1 MKFGQRIRT
10 SLYPEWQEKY
20 LDYNGLKKDLKS
32 KTKSAYPDERWDD
45 NDEREFVNKLEREL
59 EKCEE
64 FQLTKAEELSERI
77 ESLEKTVHGLVKAYD
92 SQQHHGDDANND
104 KPSASQ
110 LEAQDGQDAAAMD
123 GGSDDEDEGVDD
135 DDTRSEASYDETFK
149 DMEEE
154 VATLVA
160 DVHDLALYTKLNF
173 TGFMKIVKKHDKV
186 TGYTLKPEFSSDYL
200 DKHPFYKYNYDGL
213 IVKLSRLFDLV
224 RTRGHPIEG
233 DSAAGG
239 SQNAF
244 VRSTTKY
251 WVHED
256 NIIHLK
262 LAILKHLPVLVFNP
276 KKPFEAKDA
285 AITSIYFDNEDLE
298 LYLGRLEKTEGA
310 EAIRLRWYGD
320 VDQKMIFVERKTH
333 REDWTGEKSVK
344 ARFGIAE
351 HKVNDFIAGRLT
363 MDAEFDE
370 LVKKG
375 KKSQKEVEGMKQ
387 LANEVQYAIITR
399 RLKPV
404 MRSFYNRTAF
414 QLPGDAR
421 VRISLDTE
429 LTMVREDDFDGKPR
443 AGNNWRRTDIGIDYP
458 FEQLPKEDKELFRY
472 AVLEVKLQTQLGQEP
487 PDWIRDLIASH
498 LVEAVPKFSKFI
510 HGCATLLPERV
521 ELIPYWAPQ
530 YEKTDIK
537 KPVNP
542 KSRVQIERPHS
553 AAHSSASNN
562 TSIPTSPTPSQP
574 AYYEPVSEGED
585 DDEYLTHTASDEARR
600 LGLPPDAHSQAEAAK
615 QFRENKLREEAE
627 RTRANGEDSDED
639 PARRPSVSQKGKQ
652 YGPRLDIDPLQPS
665 SAFDKKL
672 SLLDPKSMQKLFKAK
687 DSQDRPKYGD
697 DDDEEE
703 EDEEHGEQPANYD
716 PTRVEYTR
724 EFQAPDGK
732 RIATMVRI
740 EPKVFF
746 ANERTFLK
754 WLGFAVLL
762 AGVATTLLNFIHV
775 EDTVGLISAGCFTFT
790 SLLALVYAGGMY
802 AYRVVKLRKR
812 EAINYHDP
820 YGPTALCVTLIA
832 SILVNVILRLKEL

>member
-1 MKFGQRIRT
+1 M
-10 SLYPEWQEKY
+10 
-20 LDYNGLKKDLKS
+20 
-32 KTKSAYPDERWDD
+32 
-45 NDEREFVNKLEREL
+45 
-59 EKCEE
+59 
-64 FQLTKAEELSERI
+64 
-77 ESLEKTVHGLVKAYD
+77 
-92 SQQHHGDDANND
+92 
-104 KPSASQ
+104 
-110 LEAQDGQDAAAMD
+110 
-123 GGSDDEDEGVDD
+123 
-135 DDTRSEASYDETFK
+135 
-149 DMEEE
+149 
-154 VATLVA
+154 
-160 DVHDLALYTKLNF
+160 
-173 TGFMKIVKKHDKV
+173 
-186 TGYTLKPEFSSDYL
+186 
-200 DKHPFYKYNYDGL
+200 
-213 IVKLSRLFDLV
+213 
-224 RTRGHPIEG
+224 
-233 DSAAGG
+233 
-239 SQNAF
+239 
-244 VRSTTKY
+244 
-251 WVHED
+251 
-256 NIIHLK
+256 
-262 LAILKHLPVLVFNP
+262 FNP

-351 HKVNDFIAGRLT
+351 HKVNDFISGRLT

-387 LANEVQYAIITR
+387 LANEIQYAIITR
-399 RLKPV
+399 RLKPGKFRSKDFMASAYLLPFRAV

-458 FEQLPKEDKELFRY
+458 FDQLPKEDKELFRY

-530 YEKTDIK
+530 YEQTDIK

-574 AYYEPVSEGED
+574 TYYEPVSEGEE
-585 DDEYLTHTASDEARR
+585 DDEFLGHAASDEARR
-600 LGLPPDAHSQAEAAK
+600 LGLPPDAHSQAQAAK
-615 QFRENKLREEAE
+615 LFRENKLREEAE
-627 RTRANGEDSDED
+627 HARANGQDPEED
-639 PARRPSVSQKGKQ
+639 PARRASVTQPGKK

-665 SAFDKKL
+665 SSFDKKL

-687 DSQDRPKYGD
+687 DSHGRPKYGD
-697 DDDEEE
+697 DDDDEE
-703 EDEEHGEQPANYD
+703 EDGEEAEANYD
-716 PTRVEYTR
+716 PNHVEYTR
-724 EFQAPDGK
+724 EYHAPDGK
-732 RIATMVRI
+732 RIATLVRI

-754 WLGFAVLL
+754 VSIRHRVQKLWLILSCFSGSVLRS
-762 AGVATTLLNFIHV
+762 FW
-775 EDTVGLISAGCFTFT
+775 
-790 SLLALVYAGGMY
+790 
-802 AYRVVKLRKR
+802 RVLRP
-812 EAINYHDP
+812 H
-820 YGPTALCVTLIA
+820 C
-832 SILVNVILRLKEL
+832 